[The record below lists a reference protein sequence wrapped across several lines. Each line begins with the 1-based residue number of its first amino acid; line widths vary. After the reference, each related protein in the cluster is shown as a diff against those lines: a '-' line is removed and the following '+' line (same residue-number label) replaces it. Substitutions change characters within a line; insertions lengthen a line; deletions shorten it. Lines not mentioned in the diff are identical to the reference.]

1 MTSHDVQ
8 DYRNPRPE
16 NVRIVRNFMHHN
28 RRASNGYG
36 VVTDAGGYA
45 SIEGNTFVENRHA
58 ISGDGTATSG
68 YRAWF
73 NLVLYNAPSYGT
85 KGEFTGPEQDFDMHG
100 TGEGGYGGIA
110 GHYIEIARNTFLAGN
125 RENFYLRG
133 TPTYLAEFHDNVT
146 VGTRDDITSDAVR
159 YDASTDRSKVSEYG
173 NQYKIP
179 NPTHRLGVGDFD
191 GDGTQD
197 LFLATG
203 AAWYYAPAG
212 KVEWRFLN
220 ARTEKIGVL
229 LFGDFDGDKR
239 TDVFTQHNESQWDVS
254 WGGASSWEMVN
265 GSGPLLGKVAIG
277 DFNGDGRDDVFYAD
291 GARWYI
297 SYSGTGMWAHIAN
310 AEHRVADLRF
320 GDFNGDRKTDIF
332 GVAGNEWFVV
342 YGGLNYRAVLRSK
355 LTDNVAG
362 VFVADFNGDGRADVA
377 TSVSPPFLSGY
388 IWRVSYS
395 GTGNWTNLRTAGIPL
410 SSTVAI
416 GRFDGNASADVLT
429 WHDNY
434 LDIAPRGSASERH
447 SVTDLR

>member
-1 MTSHDVQ
+1 
-8 DYRNPRPE
+8 
-16 NVRIVRNFMHHN
+16 
-28 RRASNGYG
+28 
-36 VVTDAGGYA
+36 VTDNGGYA

-58 ISGDGTATSG
+58 IAGDGTATSG

-73 NLVLYNAPSYGT
+73 NLVLYNAPSYGA
-85 KGEFTGPEQDFDMHG
+85 KGFFTGPEQDFDMHG

-110 GHYIEIARNTFLAGN
+110 GHYIEIAHNTFLAGN
-125 RENFYLRG
+125 RQNFYLRG

-146 VGTRDDITSDAVR
+146 VGKRNDRISTSDAVK
-159 YDASTDRSKVSEYG
+159 YHESTDRSKVSEYG
-173 NQYKIP
+173 NQYEVP
-179 NPTHRLGVGDFD
+179 NPTNRLGVGDFD

-203 AAWYYAPAG
+203 TAWYYAPAG

-254 WGGASSWEMVN
+254 WGGASSWEMIN
-265 GSGPLLGKVAIG
+265 GSGPLLGKAAIG

-297 SYSGTGMWAHIAN
+297 SYSGTSMWAHIAN
-310 AEHRVADLRF
+310 AEHRVTDLRF

-332 GVAGNEWFVV
+332 GVAGNDWFVV
-342 YGGLNYRAVLRSK
+342 YGGLNYQAVLRAK
-355 LTDNVAG
+355 LTDDVVG
-362 VFVADFNGDGRADVA
+362 LFVADFNGDGRADVA
-377 TSVSPPFLSGY
+377 KLQPLGIPPSSYLLK
-388 IWRVSYS
+388 VSYS
-395 GTGNWTNLRTAGIPL
+395 GTGDWTKLRTIGMP
-410 SSTVAI
+410 VAT
-416 GRFDGNASADVLT
+416 GRFDGNAGADVLT

-434 LDIAPRGSASERH
+434 LDIAPRGGASVRH